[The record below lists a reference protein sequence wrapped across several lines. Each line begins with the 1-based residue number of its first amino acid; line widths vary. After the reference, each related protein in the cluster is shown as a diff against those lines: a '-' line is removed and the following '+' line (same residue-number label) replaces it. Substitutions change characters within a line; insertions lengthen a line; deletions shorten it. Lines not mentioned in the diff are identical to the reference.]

1 MLQMA
6 VIVGSLRRE
15 SINMQLAKTLET
27 LGADVMKFHYV
38 SLADIPLYN
47 QDDEVKVPAGVL
59 AAKEIVAKADGVL
72 VASPE
77 YNRSIPGVLKNAID
91 WLSRPWG
98 QNTWDKKPGG
108 IVGISPSPVGTAVAQ
123 AELRNV
129 LSVLGVRLLCRP
141 EIYLQLTPGMYTEK
155 GELAQ
160 ESTRVFLRD
169 YVQQLAAWVER
180 MK

>member
-1 MLQMA
+1 MINMA

-15 SINMQLAKTLET
+15 SMNMQLAKTLET
-27 LGADVMKFHYV
+27 LGADVMKFHYIT
-38 SLADIPLYN
+38 LADIPLYN
-47 QDDEVKVPAGVL
+47 QDDDAKIPAGVL
-59 AAKEIVAKADGVL
+59 AAKEVVARADGVL
-72 VASPE
+72 FVTPE

-91 WLSRPWG
+91 WISRPWG

-108 IVGISPSPVGTAVAQ
+108 IAGISPSTVGTAVAQ

-129 LSVLGVRLLCRP
+129 LNVLGVRLMCQP
-141 EIYLQLTPGMYTEK
+141 EIYLQLTPGFYTEK

-160 ESTRVFLRD
+160 ESTRTFLQG
-169 YVQQLAAWVER
+169 YVRKLAGWVRE